1 MSISDQVIE
10 QVRTSSD
17 IVSIVRDYVPDLK
30 KAGRNWKCCC
40 PFHSEKTPSFVVSP
54 EKGIFRCFGC
64 GAAGDVF
71 KFVMLIENISWI
83 EAVKKLAQKSGI
95 TITETA
101 NEKISVS
108 EKTKLFEIL
117 ETAAKF
123 YNRCFLESSAASYAR
138 AYAKQR
144 GITAESVK
152 KFLIGY
158 APKGKIL
165 ESAQKK
171 GYAYEVLAK
180 AGVVT
185 KTDSGTVFEYMSER
199 LVFPIFDV
207 QGRIVAFGGRTLTDG
222 KVKYLNTPETIVY
235 SKSSNLYGLFQAL
248 PDIRKD
254 KSIVVVEGYM
264 DVVLSQQYG
273 VSGAVA
279 PLGTSFTQQQAKLI
293 DRYSENTVLLFDS
306 DDAGRN
312 ATQRALEICAEN
324 DIAVKTSS
332 LPEGVDSDEYLL
344 ANGRDS
350 FYKLLE
356 KNAKT
361 PIKFMIDREEKKSDV
376 KTSHGKASAVSALL
390 DFVAKNKNNVIQ
402 RDYINNIAQSFNL
415 DEEIVWQEFKRKTLG
430 NSYSVKENL
439 FDKIKDDKKRYS
451 LEEQLIRFLLDIK
464 NRQYVFKIK
473 SDFFTLSNCME
484 IHNILL
490 NKKDITVAG
499 ILSKL
504 DSKKAEWFSK
514 LAMEGVAEDQSSE
527 ECFNIL
533 CNDIEIRRLNKRRKT
548 LEKEVLLMMEGKV
561 AADPAKIK
569 EYGLLTAQIKG
580 SGKK

>member
-273 VSGAVA
+273 VSGTVA

-514 LAMEGVAEDQSSE
+514 LAMEGAAEDQSSE

>member
-273 VSGAVA
+273 VSGTVA

-376 KTSHGKASAVSALL
+376 KTSHGKAAAVSALL

-514 LAMEGVAEDQSSE
+514 LAMEGAAEDQSSE

>member
-83 EAVKKLAQKSGI
+83 EAVKKLAQKNGI

-376 KTSHGKASAVSALL
+376 KTSHGKAAAVSALL

-514 LAMEGVAEDQSSE
+514 LAMEGAAEDQSSE